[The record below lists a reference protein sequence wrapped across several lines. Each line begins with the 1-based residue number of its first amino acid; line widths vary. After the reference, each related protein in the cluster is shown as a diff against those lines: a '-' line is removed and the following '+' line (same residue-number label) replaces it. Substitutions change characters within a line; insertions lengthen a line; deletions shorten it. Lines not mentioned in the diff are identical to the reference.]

1 MTEPERAAIGRL
13 EDAFGALTII
23 DNSDGPHLSADAAYE
38 LLGGDT
44 NPQRV
49 YLLAAQIRNRRQR
62 RGFLRRVG
70 AEHLTRTTGH
80 EPSQQAGLFD
90 RRAS

>member
-1 MTEPERAAIGRL
+1 M
-13 EDAFGALTII
+13 TII

-62 RGFLRRVG
+62 RGFLHRVG
-70 AEHLTRTTGH
+70 TDHLARTNGH
-80 EPSQQAGLFD
+80 APGAQPAGLFD